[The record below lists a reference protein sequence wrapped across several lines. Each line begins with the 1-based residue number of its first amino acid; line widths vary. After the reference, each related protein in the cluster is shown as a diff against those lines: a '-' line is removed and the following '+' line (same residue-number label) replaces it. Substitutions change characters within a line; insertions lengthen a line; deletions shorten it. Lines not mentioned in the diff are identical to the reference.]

1 MTARTRYFFIASFLV
16 LTVGV
21 GTGLLAYYVG
31 LPAGAPGEG
40 PDELRLVPQGAIVV
54 TYADVRQG
62 VGSELYRKM
71 RQTAQARQNGP
82 REFEEGTGINVET
95 DIDRVV
101 ACLDPQDAANAPS
114 SGLML
119 ARGRF
124 NEVKIEALMREH
136 GAQVDTYKSKRLIV
150 AAATPRKDSSGKSE
164 PFVVAFIEPGLA
176 AMGNPQ
182 LVRAAIDLQQGGSNV
197 TSNLEVMRLVRS
209 VDGSNAW
216 AVGRLDALRATAK
229 LPPAMADRLP
239 AITWF
244 SVSGHVDTG
253 LNGVIRAEAADENAA
268 SNLRDVVRGIVAMAK
283 LQAAANPAMQALA
296 ESLHTA
302 GEGRTVSLSFALSSD
317 VLDTLSAARTLHAPT
332 PHGH

>member
-31 LPAGAPGEG
+31 LPEGARGAG

-54 TYADVRQG
+54 TYADVRQV

-95 DIDRVV
+95 DI

-150 AAATPRKDSSGKSE
+150 GAPTPRKDSSGKSE

-182 LVRAAIDLQQGGSNV
+182 LVRAAIDVQQGGSNV
-197 TSNLEVMRLVRS
+197 TSNAEVMRLVRS

-216 AVGRLDALRATAK
+216 AVGRLDALRSTAK
-229 LPPAMADRLP
+229 LPPALADRLP

-268 SNLRDVVRGIVAMAK
+268 NNLRDVVRGIVAMAK
-283 LQAAANPAMQALA
+283 LQAAQNPAMQALA
-296 ESLHTA
+296 ESLQTA
-302 GEGRTVSLSFALSSD
+302 GEGRTVSLSFTLSGD
-317 VLDTLSAARTLHAPT
+317 VLDTLSAARTLHVPP